1 MLHCHCHVPPTHWLL
16 YDGIDPA
23 ALHRRTSALL
33 GAQGYGP
40 YLKVYRKPKP
50 AVTLKRGPGR
60 PRKRPREPSDV
71 YIDVPRVPHVI
82 EDDAS
87 MSSAE
92 EEADSQG
99 SDESYAPSVDSHAEY
114 AYHEVHNALLL
125 LLLCCAGWLPGW
137 LPGWATSNK
146 QTLIN
151 QHHRPPTTSPHSQ
164 PLLGSRHQVHVP
176 SWEFEEDVVLPEDY
190 VGKRKKRRRR
200 FGRKRPSKRA
210 QKAKAVAAAAAA
222 ASVASV
228 DRCMSLTRSPERSPR
243 MRTRLAR
250 ARQGSDVSDDLSVE
264 STQEWPSQV
273 PVRPPSPRFRVPS
286 RGGSLIWNGS
296 GAAVARHQLFQMRS
310 MFPYMDDD
318 VVRFGPPVPCRLV
331 VLLQ

>member
-1 MLHCHCHVPPTHWLL
+1 M
-16 YDGIDPA
+16 
-23 ALHRRTSALL
+23 
-33 GAQGYGP
+33 
-40 YLKVYRKPKP
+40 
-50 AVTLKRGPGR
+50 
-60 PRKRPREPSDV
+60 
-71 YIDVPRVPHVI
+71 
-82 EDDAS
+82 
-87 MSSAE
+87 
-92 EEADSQG
+92 
-99 SDESYAPSVDSHAEY
+99 
-114 AYHEVHNALLL
+114 
-125 LLLCCAGWLPGW
+125 
-137 LPGWATSNK
+137 
-146 QTLIN
+146 
-151 QHHRPPTTSPHSQ
+151 
-164 PLLGSRHQVHVP
+164 
-176 SWEFEEDVVLPEDY
+176 LPEDY

-210 QKAKAVAAAAAA
+210 QKAKALAAAAAA

-318 VVRFGPPVPCRLV
+318 VVRFGSPVPCRLV
-331 VLLQ
+331 VLLQQLHVDCDSSTLFAACVCVLGFGCCGSPELSVVVVTRAAAAAACSS